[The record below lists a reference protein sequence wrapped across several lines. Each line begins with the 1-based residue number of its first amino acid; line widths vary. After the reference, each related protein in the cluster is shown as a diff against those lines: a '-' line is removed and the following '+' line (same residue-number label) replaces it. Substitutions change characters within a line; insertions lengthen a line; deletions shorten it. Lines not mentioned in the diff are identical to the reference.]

1 MIEELDRVAL
11 AKPLPAHGLEVGD
24 VGTVVAVHAGG
35 DGYTV
40 EFLSLTGETIA
51 IETLSADAVRPVRA
65 REVTHARAVA

>member
-11 AKPLPAHGLEVGD
+11 TKPLSAYGLEAGD

-35 DGYTV
+35 AGYTV
-40 EFLSLTGETIA
+40 EFLTLTGETMA
-51 IETLSADAVRPVRA
+51 IETLPAEAVRPVQS